1 MAENEQLATAIL
13 LDQFYK
19 NTELPV
25 PEKPEVVARA
35 IQLGIEDGAFG
46 LVEMPAGEV
55 EPDTLKFQT
64 SVPLDGISFEPE
76 SFLISKDIAAALK
89 KKSEEEEEEEAAG
102 EGPIPGG
109 EGPVPPPGRGPGPT
123 PGPTPTEPRYHHV
136 RLRVSGIPASKIAD
150 LHRGV
155 LMPINRAVG
164 DFEFTLEIDVSS
176 EEGISQSALENQI
189 KETLRQI
196 GARVEE
202 EVIE

>member
-1 MAENEQLATAIL
+1 
-13 LDQFYK
+13 
-19 NTELPV
+19 
-25 PEKPEVVARA
+25 
-35 IQLGIEDGAFG
+35 
-46 LVEMPAGEV
+46 MPAGEMD
-55 EPDTLKFQT
+55 PDTLKFQV
-64 SVPLDGISFEPE
+64 SVPLDGISFEAE
-76 SFLISKDIAAALK
+76 IFLISKDRAATLQK
-89 KKSEEEEEEEAAG
+89 KLEEEEEEAGG

-109 EGPVPPPGRGPGPT
+109 EGPVPPPGRGPEPKPGST
-123 PGPTPTEPRYHHV
+123 PSEPSYHHV

-164 DFEFTLEIDVSS
+164 DFEFTLEIDVKS

-202 EVIE
+202 EDLD